1 MQEHRGYLSRHWHGE
16 LTLAT
21 SFWVNNVLLSFPAG
35 LAIGAVAAWITITG
49 DFLRGGGLAM
59 LVAYPLLLLFNTW
72 CIVGCWRA
80 ASAHVDS
87 GGSGFWAGLAKL
99 LMFLG
104 ALQTVAAVCFDFL
117 PNAGGYLRMA
127 RGIDPIGHLSATLSP
142 DGHRLL
148 LKGPIG
154 SGDALRV
161 QALADKAST
170 LRVVELDSPGGRLK
184 EGERIAQWVR
194 AKQWHTRTTGA
205 CESACTLIHM
215 AGSKRQVLP
224 GAKLGFHRASSGSFN
239 PVLDRLANRELAR
252 MYREAGLSEPFVQRT
267 LATPAHSMWHPSR
280 EELIGAELIHV
291 PSRPLDVDLPSH
303 ANASAAEYALQMQG
317 SDAWLAIEQRLP
329 GSMQAAGERMA
340 QARAGG
346 ADDAT
351 LQVEAQ
357 RVIEAH
363 VPRLLASG
371 GPELR
376 EAYLAL
382 LVEQSSAAREAGG
395 GAACLA
401 VLKADA
407 SARRG
412 LSPTLAQRE
421 ANWLIEAATAPQREL
436 APKVSGSGLSPL
448 EQEVL
453 RRRLGDKA
461 PALLASTWRPGST
474 DALPRNPLLECNRTL
489 ELLHAVLA
497 LPAAERRLA
506 ARVLFERS

>member
-1 MQEHRGYLSRHWHGE
+1 MQEHRGYFRRHWHGE
-16 LTLAT
+16 LSLGT

-35 LAIGAVAAWITITG
+35 LAIGAVAVWITVTG

-87 GGSGFWAGLAKL
+87 GGSGLWAGLAKL

-104 ALQTVAAVCFDFL
+104 ALQTLVAVCFDFL
-117 PNAGGYLRMA
+117 PNAGDYLRMA
-127 RGIDPIGHLSATLSP
+127 RGIDPIGHMSATLSP

-154 SGDALRV
+154 SGDAQRL
-161 QALADKAST
+161 QAVADKTST

-205 CESACTLIHM
+205 CESACTFIHM

-224 GAKLGFHRASSGSFN
+224 GAKLGFHRASSGSVN
-239 PVLDRLANRELAR
+239 PVLDRLANREMAR
-252 MYREAGLSEPFVQRT
+252 IYREAGLPEAFVQRT
-267 LATPAHSMWHPSR
+267 LSTPAWSMWHPSR
-280 EELIGAELIHV
+280 EELIGADLLHV
-291 PSRPLDVDLPSH
+291 PARPLDVDLPSNT
-303 ANASAAEYALQMQG
+303 NASAGEYALQMQG

-340 QARAGG
+340 LARAAG

-357 RVIEAH
+357 RVIEAN
-363 VPRLLASG
+363 VPRLLAAGS
-371 GPELR
+371 PELR

-382 LVEQSSAAREAGG
+382 LIEQSSAARDAGG
-395 GAACLA
+395 GTACLA
-401 VLKADA
+401 ALRADA

-412 LSPTLAQRE
+412 LPPALAQRE
-421 ANWLIEAATAPQREL
+421 ASWLIEAATAPVREL
-436 APKVSGSGLSPL
+436 APKVGGSVLSPL

-461 PALLASTWRPGST
+461 PTLLAGAWRPGSSES
-474 DALPRNPLLECNRTL
+474 APRNPLLECNRNL
-489 ELLHAVLA
+489 ELLRAVAA

-506 ARVLFERS
+506 ARVLFERG